1 MTPITIVAAGTMA
14 ITTIVGA
21 EVEAE
26 TITTTTTEAA
36 TSGTIRIIRTI
47 RTATITI
54 STTMIAGTTQPQ
66 IAYST
71 TRGGSLA

>member
-14 ITTIVGA
+14 ITTIVGV
-21 EVEAE
+21 EVEI
-26 TITTTTTEAA
+26 TTTTTTEAA